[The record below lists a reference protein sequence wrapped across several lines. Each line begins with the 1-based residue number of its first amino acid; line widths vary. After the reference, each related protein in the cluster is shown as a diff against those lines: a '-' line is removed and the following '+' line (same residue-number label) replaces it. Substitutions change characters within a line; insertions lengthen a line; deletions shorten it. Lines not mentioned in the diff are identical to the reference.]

1 MDARTMVVTFKNC
14 RLNGL
19 FLNPQTL
26 KTIASTQDTR
36 TNSSCATNMLN
47 DDTGAPHFNT
57 QGTSRGSKHSG
68 PAKHETQSTK
78 FFMRESCNGAT
89 EV

>member
-1 MDARTMVVTFKNC
+1 MPQLSRSQGMDARTMVVTFKNC

-36 TNSSCATNMLN
+36 TNSSCATNM
-47 DDTGAPHFNT
+47 
-57 QGTSRGSKHSG
+57 
-68 PAKHETQSTK
+68 
-78 FFMRESCNGAT
+78 
-89 EV
+89 